1 VADLHPLLGLYRL
14 LIPVTVSIMPV
25 AAPFSEKLRK
35 GLSGRRGFW
44 DRVAASRER
53 LQRCIWIHVT
63 SVGEYEQARPVI
75 AALKARHGDSLPIAV
90 THFSPSGLEYA
101 QKRPC
106 ADFHDY
112 LPFDRLSNM
121 HRLAEAW
128 APRLL
133 IFIKFDYWPN
143 QVRAAHG
150 RGVPIVLLA
159 GTLQPRSARLWAPAR
174 SLFRNLFTRFDHL
187 GVCSAEDEDRFRHQ
201 IGVSCPI
208 TVTGDTRA
216 EQVILRYESAAAS
229 PEAQQLTATGRSF
242 FILGSTWPPDERLWL
257 PVLPDLLRRFPKLT
271 GILADIYRAARPAY
285 VGGTF
290 TTGVHNTMDPAI
302 AAMPVLFGP
311 VIQNANE
318 AGHLLRLGAGFVVK
332 KSTEALERAGAL
344 LQDPEDLTRR
354 GLLARQFVLD
364 QRGATEKSLAVLDP
378 YL

>member
-128 APRLL
+128 DPRLL

-271 GILADIYRAARPAY
+271 VILAPHEPRP
-285 VGGTF
+285 
-290 TTGVHNTMDPAI
+290 DR
-302 AAMPVLFGP
+302 L
-311 VIQNANE
+311 
-318 AGHLLRLGAGFVVK
+318 AGLE
-332 KSTEALERAGAL
+332 TE
-344 LQDPEDLTRR
+344 
-354 GLLARQFVLD
+354 LARQGIGTVRLSQARLD
-364 QRGATEKSLAVLDP
+364 VQDLPGASPPACTPPWSRPSPPCRCCSVRSSRTPTRRVISCDWAPVSW
-378 YL
+378 